1 MPNRKVEVA
10 PIAETELRVR
20 EVQLLINVIQPDPA
34 YQPCL
39 VTDEASPL
47 DVASLPQEVVRE
59 RLEAYLKRP
68 LPCDLR
74 TPLWKLVDAIKREIP
89 EWPERSHPDPN

>member
-1 MPNRKVEVA
+1 MSNRKVEVA
-10 PIAETELRVR
+10 PTAETELRVR

-34 YQPCL
+34 YQPFL

-47 DVASLPQEVVRE
+47 DVSSLPQEVVCA

-68 LPCDLR
+68 LPCEVR
-74 TPLWKLVDAIKREIP
+74 TPLWRLVDAIKHEIP
-89 EWPERSHPDPN
+89 DWPERSHPDPN